1 MGEGAYRIM
10 AVIIGSGNVASAL
23 APALESAGV
32 NISQIWSRDRS
43 HAGRLASGLRCNPEP
58 IDDLSALRPDEDLYL
73 VAVADD
79 AIKEIAG
86 SLEGF
91 GGLWA
96 HTSGSVSADTL
107 SAITD
112 TYGVFY
118 PLQTFTRGISVDMS
132 KVPLYIEGADQS
144 TEKRLLGLA
153 RRISSHVS
161 VADSVRRRRL
171 HAAAVF
177 ACNFVNYMWSVA
189 DDILREEGDDI
200 RVLFPLIEETMRKME
215 TTADPASVQTGPAR
229 RNDQG
234 VMEGHMRLLPTE
246 TAELYRTI
254 SSKIINRYHHEC
266 DQL

>member
-1 MGEGAYRIM
+1 
-10 AVIIGSGNVASAL
+10 
-23 APALESAGV
+23 
-32 NISQIWSRDRS
+32 
-43 HAGRLASGLRCNPEP
+43 
-58 IDDLSALRPDEDLYL
+58 
-73 VAVADD
+73 
-79 AIKEIAG
+79 
-86 SLEGF
+86 
-91 GGLWA
+91 
-96 HTSGSVSADTL
+96 
-107 SAITD
+107 
-112 TYGVFY
+112 
-118 PLQTFTRGISVDMS
+118 MS

>member
-1 MGEGAYRIM
+1 M

-32 NISQIWSRDRS
+32 SISQIWSRDKS
-43 HAGRLASGLRCNPEP
+43 HAGRLASGLKCNPQP
-58 IDDLSALRPDEDLYL
+58 IDDLSALRPGEDLYL

-79 AIKEIAG
+79 AIKEIAC
-86 SLEGF
+86 SLDGF

-118 PLQTFTRGISVDMS
+118 PLQTFTRGISVDIS
-132 KVPLYIEGADQS
+132 KVP
-144 TEKRLLGLA
+144 
-153 RRISSHVS
+153 
-161 VADSVRRRRL
+161 
-171 HAAAVF
+171 
-177 ACNFVNYMWSVA
+177 
-189 DDILREEGDDI
+189 
-200 RVLFPLIEETMRKME
+200 IEETMRKME

-229 RNDQG
+229 RNDLG
-234 VMEGHMRLLPTE
+234 VMEGHMRLLPPE
-246 TAELYRTI
+246 TAELYRTV
-254 SSKIINRYHHEC
+254 SSKIIKRYHHNEC